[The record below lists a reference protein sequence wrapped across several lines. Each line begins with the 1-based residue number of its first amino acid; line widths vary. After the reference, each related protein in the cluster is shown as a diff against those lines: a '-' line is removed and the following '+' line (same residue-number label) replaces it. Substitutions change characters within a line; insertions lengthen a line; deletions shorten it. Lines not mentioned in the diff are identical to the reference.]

1 MKKYLDEM
9 TKEELIHLAMQEC
22 VLLELTFDK
31 EKVMKKLEQKGYE
44 RIKETGSLPKKEKVS
59 AEEKEIYLDEENEN
73 IEKREATKIWKK
85 I

>member
-22 VLLELTFDK
+22 ILLELTFDK
-31 EKVMKKLEQKGYE
+31 EKIMKKLEQKGYE

-59 AEEKEIYLDEENEN
+59 EKKKKNFIWM
-73 IEKREATKIWKK
+73 KKMKI
-85 I
+85 

>member
-31 EKVMKKLEQKGYE
+31 EKIMKKLEKKGYE
-44 RIKETGSLPKKEKVS
+44 RIKETESLPKKGRLRRYE
-59 AEEKEIYLDEENEN
+59 
-73 IEKREATKIWKK
+73 RRFKIKGYRSN
-85 I
+85 

>member
-31 EKVMKKLEQKGYE
+31 EKIMKK
-44 RIKETGSLPKKEKVS
+44 RFVRMKKM
-59 AEEKEIYLDEENEN
+59 
-73 IEKREATKIWKK
+73 KI
-85 I
+85 